1 MLNRPE
7 SVSTQRSDEIGASA
21 RSAAP
26 APIESGLP
34 SLNQWLHRL
43 LGLPIGHVRVRV
55 RGNNLYILCI
65 NNPCPDQRQT
75 WKRLI
80 RGLIKTKLERFY
92 PETAPQIY
100 QVVLYG
106 QRLGQPQPAWAEIIH
121 LHQLPRYAAQL
132 QDPTVSSTTGGAT
145 SSAASPLLLQAR
157 QGKPDAIARYL
168 SESLSSFGIAVRAS
182 IKSAAPNEA
191 VGDSLRRRL
200 LIQCES
206 AYSPDPAL
214 LAEPI
219 AQKLRDLQLNSCRDA
234 LVFSQVQG
242 EATPD
247 WTLRVDLTP
256 PTQMLRQRARWG
268 DAAALLRLIN
278 HHLNEHQLQASG
290 LVVDL
295 VLHVTCWPQPTG
307 WPDQAT
313 TVAAISTLIA
323 DIAPQGLHA
332 ATIYAV
338 TARPRTALNS
348 HQPAPN
354 QPLWTHRLALP
365 SRQDPALAESTI
377 ALAQQGN
384 LGAIEFL
391 LTQALNPDLDR
402 QLAMGGIRIQ
412 ARHRRDLLHV
422 MVDGPVCPNQ
432 KPVVAKVN
440 ETLQAQKISGVNG
453 LRIYGRRS
461 GQSRP
466 TWTEGQDW
474 VHRGRLVPEAA
485 PEFAASE
492 AFVGDLIAAS
502 SGALMLR
509 PDLSPD
515 DLRRFR
521 QRLVQGLQNL
531 LLRSQIF
538 TPLNLGLPLR
548 RSASL
553 NPQDGLQDSKVAL
566 VWGMVGVLMALSAD
580 WGMGLMLAR
589 LPQSPVLSRTGP
601 KSLLS
606 DAAFA
611 QINLHK
617 SGGQTPAGFNGSG
630 FIRKGSLIPAQ
641 LGGGSRAE
649 ALPRGADGKVLQA
662 APLQPRAITDPNPAT
677 NSFNTPQLDEK
688 LMLYKQ
694 YVAQS
699 GVPDVLVVG
708 SSRALRGID
717 PAALQEALS
726 AQGYGG
732 LKIFNFGI
740 NGSTAQVTEL
750 VIKRLIAPEQLPRL
764 ILWADG
770 ARAFNS
776 GRPDATF
783 NTIASSPGYAHLAT
797 LPGQPPAAPT
807 PVSLIAA
814 STAVADRY
822 ATFNQTLDQL
832 VGQYSAAY
840 QQRDRL
846 AKQVRDGLF
855 GPSDD
860 STSDTTSVEAAL
872 PTGQASGQPTNLSNL
887 DVNGFLAISQRFNPV
902 TYFQSYSRV
911 TGANDADYSGFALQ
925 GPQAE
930 ALQSVAT
937 YAKSHKSQV
946 VFINMPITAEYLDE
960 TRREHEDTF
969 AQYMT
974 QTAAGSGLTFRNLAE
989 SWKTQNDLF
998 SDPSHLNRFGAY
1010 TVSQQLAKDPLVP
1023 WHPQKP

>member
-1 MLNRPE
+1 ME
-7 SVSTQRSDEIGASA
+7 SG
-21 RSAAP
+21 
-26 APIESGLP
+26 SGLP

-65 NNPCPDQRQT
+65 NTPCPDQRQT

-92 PETAPQIY
+92 PENAPQIY

-106 QRLGQPQPAWAEIIH
+106 QKLGQPQPAWAEIIH

-132 QDPTVSSTTGGAT
+132 KGA
-145 SSAASPLLLQAR
+145 SADRADSPLLLQAR
-157 QGKPDAIARYL
+157 QGRPDAIARYL

-182 IKSAAPNEA
+182 IKSAAPEA
-191 VGDSLRRRL
+191 AAGDSLWRRL

-219 AQKLRDLQLNSCRDA
+219 AQKLRDLQLSSCRDA

-256 PTQMLRQRARWG
+256 PTEMLRQRARWG
-268 DAAALLRLIN
+268 DAAGLLRLIN
-278 HHLNEHQLQASG
+278 LSLAEHQLQASG
-290 LVVDL
+290 LIVDL
-295 VLHVTCWPQPTG
+295 VLHVTCWPQTAG
-307 WPDQAT
+307 LPDQAT
-313 TVAAISTLIA
+313 AVAAISAVIE

-338 TARPRTALNS
+338 TAPPRTTLSN
-348 HQPAPN
+348 HQPAPH
-354 QPLWTHRLALP
+354 QPLWTHWLELS
-365 SRQDPALAESTI
+365 SRQDPALAESTT
-377 ALAQQGN
+377 ALAQQGH

-391 LTQALNPDLDR
+391 LTQALNPDLAR
-402 QLAMGGIRIQ
+402 QLATGGIRIQ

-432 KPVVAKVN
+432 KPVVAKVSA
-440 ETLQAQKISGVNG
+440 TLQARKISGVNG

-466 TWTEGQDW
+466 TWTDGLDW

-502 SGALMLR
+502 SSALVLR
-509 PDLSPD
+509 PEIGPD

-521 QRLVQGLQNL
+521 QRWVQGLQNL

-538 TPLNLGLPLR
+538 APLSLSLPLR
-548 RSASL
+548 RSTSL
-553 NPQDGLQDSKVAL
+553 NSQDGKVAL

-589 LPQSPVLSRTGP
+589 LPQAPSRTGP

-611 QINLHK
+611 QINLNK
-617 SGGQTPAGFNGSG
+617 SGGQAPDAFNGSG
-630 FIRKGSLIPAQ
+630 FIRKGNVIPAQ
-641 LGGGSRAE
+641 VGGGSSAE
-649 ALPRGADGKVLQA
+649 ALPKGADGKVLQA
-662 APLQPRAITDPNPAT
+662 APLQPKAMTDPSPASS
-677 NSFNTPQLDEK
+677 SFNTPQLDEK
-688 LMLYKQ
+688 LVLYKQ

-699 GVPDVLVVG
+699 GVPDVLIVG

-717 PAALQEALS
+717 PAALQESLS

-770 ARAFNS
+770 ARALNS

-783 NTIASSPGYAHLAT
+783 NTITSSPGYGQLAT
-797 LPGQPPAAPT
+797 LPGKPAPT

-822 ATFNQTLDQL
+822 TTFNQTLDQL
-832 VGQYSAAY
+832 VGKYSAAY
-840 QQRDRL
+840 SQRDLL

-855 GPSDD
+855 GPSDEI
-860 STSDTTSVEAAL
+860 TSDTTSVEAAL
-872 PTGQASGQPTNLSNL
+872 PTGQSAGKPTNLSTL
-887 DVNGFLAISQRFNPV
+887 DVNGFLALSQRFNPV
-902 TYFQSYSRV
+902 TYFQSYARV
-911 TGANDADYSGFALQ
+911 TGANDADYSGFVLQ
-925 GPQAE
+925 GPQSE
-930 ALQSVAT
+930 ALQSVAA
-937 YAKSHKSQV
+937 YAKAHKSQV
-946 VFINMPITAEYLDE
+946 VFINMPITVEYLDE
-960 TRREHEDTF
+960 TRREYEDAF
-969 AQYMT
+969 SQYMI

-989 SWKTQNDLF
+989 NWKTQNDLF

-1010 TVSQQLAKDPLVP
+1010 AVSQQLAKDPLVP
-1023 WHPQKP
+1023 WHGQKP